1 MNKDNFDFENEMPE
15 TSKKKYGDLDLGLDF
30 DLSFLDDLDDSVL
43 EEEPQIETAPPAAKP
58 TPEKKAAPAKKAA
71 PKSKSAPARESDGQQ
86 PPVKKTAPVKKAA
99 PSQKAAAPG
108 EAPRKAAPK
117 KPAAPQEEPKAKKQ
131 KKGPRVGSVI
141 FYTIY
146 FLFILVFFGATYL
159 GLQWLHGWLS
169 DFEAAQPTLK
179 AEQVFQEVFT
189 DPDWGALYE
198 SAGAKDSL
206 YEGKEQYVH
215 YMEQKVGDS
224 KLTYMETSAG
234 LDKTKKKFIVKL
246 GDEKVATFTLTDR
259 NQVGNMDLG
268 NLTNLED
275 IKDMADIPDWQLG
288 AVEVFFERVGSYRIV
303 KMGDHKAFVNGVEL
317 DDTYTI
323 QKATTVAERYLPEDV
338 NGFITCT
345 QQVDGLMEVP
355 AVVITDAD
363 GNPVEVSYD
372 EATRTFTAKTES
384 NTMSDDQAKIALEA
398 AKVYSL
404 WMIDEEHDRA
414 EVAKYFDASS
424 DAYSRIVKSTELWMQ
439 NHAGYRFE
447 NDAVTDYARYSDD
460 IFSVKVKTD
469 LIVTRLDGS
478 SKVYAFNQSMF
489 FHKNEAGKWL
499 CFESTNVDVS
509 EPVGK
514 VRLTF
519 MQGEDVQLTTDF
531 YETDAKEIITPKLP
545 VPEGQVFSGW
555 VTISKNEN
563 GDTVYNVEFQPGEDG
578 TVKLPEGNTL
588 KPMTLYALFQDASEV
603 AAEAAPAETAPVET
617 APAET
622 AAAETMPAET
632 LPTTAAAETVPAT
645 AAETAAPETTEGA

>member
-30 DLSFLDDLDDSVL
+30 DLSFLDDLEETLL
-43 EEEPQIETAPPAAKP
+43 EDELQIKETPAAKP
-58 TPEKKAAPAKKAA
+58 APQKKA
-71 PKSKSAPARESDGQQ
+71 
-86 PPVKKTAPVKKAA
+86 PPVKKTAPKKPAPAGEVDGQKPPVKKAPAVKKAA
-99 PSQKAAAPG
+99 STQQSAA
-108 EAPRKAAPK
+108 EAPRKTAPK
-117 KPAAPQEEPKAKKQ
+117 KPAAIQEEPVKAKKQ
-131 KKGPRVGSVI
+131 KKGPRVGGVI

-146 FLFILVFFGATYL
+146 FLFILAFFGATYL

-206 YEGKEQYVH
+206 YEGKQQYVN
-215 YMEQKVGDS
+215 YMEKKVGDS

-288 AVEVFFERVGSYRIV
+288 AVEVFFERVGSYQIV

-323 QKATTVAERYLPEDV
+323 QKATTVAERYLPENV
-338 NGFITCT
+338 TGFITCT

-355 AVVITDAD
+355 TVEITDAD
-363 GNPVEVSYD
+363 GKNLEVAYD

-384 NTMSDDQAKIALEA
+384 NTMSDDQAKIAIEA

-469 LIVTRLDGS
+469 LIVTRVDGS
-478 SKVYAFNQSMF
+478 EKVYAFNQSMF
-489 FHKNEAGKWL
+489 FQKNEAGKWL

-531 YETDAKEIITPKLP
+531 YETDASEIITPKLP

-603 AAEAAPAETAPVET
+603 TAETDSSS
-617 APAET
+617 PAET
-622 AAAETMPAET
+622 AAAETPA
-632 LPTTAAAETVPAT
+632 TTAAV
-645 AAETAAPETTEGA
+645 ETAAPETTEGA

>member
-1 MNKDNFDFENEMPE
+1 MNKDNFDFENEIPE
-15 TSKKKYGDLDLGLDF
+15 TPDKKFSDLDLGLDF
-30 DLSFLDDLDDSVL
+30 DLSFLDDLDESVL
-43 EEEPQIETAPPAAKP
+43 EEAPKVEEAPPVKKPVPAKKPAAKP
-58 TPEKKAAPAKKAA
+58 AEKKAAPVQKEAAPAAPKKAA
-71 PKSKSAPARESDGQQ
+71 PK
-86 PPVKKTAPVKKAA
+86 
-99 PSQKAAAPG
+99 KAAA
-108 EAPRKAAPK
+108 K
-117 KPAAPQEEPKAKKQ
+117 KPAAAPEEPVKAKKQ

-146 FLFILVFFGATYL
+146 FLFILAFFGATYL

-198 SAGAKDSL
+198 AAGAKDSP
-206 YEGKEQYVH
+206 YEGKEQYVA
-215 YMEQKVGDS
+215 YMEEKMGDS
-224 KLTYMETSAG
+224 QLTYMETSAG
-234 LDKTKKKFIVKL
+234 LDETKKKFIVKL

-259 NQVGNMDLG
+259 NQVGKMDLG
-268 NLTNLED
+268 DLANMEN
-275 IKDMADIPDWQLG
+275 IKDMADSPDWQLG
-288 AVEVFFERVGSYRIV
+288 AVEVFFERVGSYQIV

-317 DDTYTI
+317 DDSFTI
-323 QKATTVAERYLPEDV
+323 QKATTVAERYLPENV

-355 AVVITDAD
+355 TVVITDAD
-363 GNPVEVSYD
+363 GENVEVSYD
-372 EATRTFTAKTES
+372 EATRTFTAKTDS
-384 NTMSDDQAKIALEA
+384 NTMEDDHSQLALEA
-398 AKVYSL
+398 AKVYSR

-414 EVAKYFDASS
+414 VVAKYFDPSS
-424 DAYSRIVKSTELWMQ
+424 DVYSTIVKSTELWMQ

-447 NDAVTDYARYSDD
+447 NDSVTDFARYSED

-469 LIVTRLDGS
+469 LIVTRIDGS
-478 SKVYAFNQSMF
+478 EKVYAFDQSMF
-489 FHKNEAGKWL
+489 FQKNDAGKWL
-499 CFESTNVDVS
+499 CFESTNIDVS

-519 MQGEDVQLTTDF
+519 MQGDTQLTTDF

-555 VTISKNEN
+555 VTVSENEN

-578 TVKLPEGNTL
+578 TVKLPEGNSL

-603 AAEAAPAETAPVET
+603 AAET

-622 AAAETMPAET
+622 AAQTQ
-632 LPTTAAAETVPAT
+632 
-645 AAETAAPETTEGA
+645 ETAAPETTEGA

>member
-1 MNKDNFDFENEMPE
+1 MNKDNFDFENDIPE
-15 TSKKKYGDLDLGLDF
+15 TSGKKFSDLDLGLDF
-30 DLSFLDDLDDSVL
+30 DLSFLDDLDESVL
-43 EEEPQIETAPPAAKP
+43 EEEPKVQKAPPAKP
-58 TPEKKAAPAKKAA
+58 AAPAKKAA
-71 PKSKSAPARESDGQQ
+71 PAKQPGSVQ
-86 PPVKKTAPVKKAA
+86 PPVKRTAPAKKPAPAQASAA
-99 PSQKAAAPG
+99 PKNPAA
-108 EAPRKAAPK
+108 K
-117 KPAAPQEEPKAKKQ
+117 KPAAKKPAPVQPEPVEVKKQ

-146 FLFILVFFGATYL
+146 FLFILAFFGATYL

-179 AEQVFQEVFT
+179 AQQVFQEVFT

-198 SAGAKDSL
+198 AAGAKDSP
-206 YEGKEQYVH
+206 YEGKDQYVA
-215 YMEQKVGDS
+215 YMEEKVGDS

-234 LDKTKKKFIVKL
+234 LDVTKKKFIVKL

-259 NQVGNMDLG
+259 NKVGNMDLG
-268 NLTNLED
+268 SLTNLED

-288 AVEVFFERVGSYRIV
+288 AVEVFFERVGTYYIV
-303 KMGDHKAFVNGVEL
+303 KMGDHTASVNGVEL
-317 DDTYTI
+317 DDSFTI
-323 QKATTVAERYLPEDV
+323 QMATTVAEKYLPEGT
-338 NGFITCT
+338 NGFITCI

-355 AVVITDAD
+355 TVVITDKD
-363 GNPVEVSYD
+363 GNPVEVTYD
-372 EATRTFTAKTES
+372 EASRTFLSKTES
-384 NTMSDDQAKIALEA
+384 NTMSDDQAKLALEA
-398 AKVYSL
+398 AKIYSL

-414 EVAKYFDASS
+414 AVAKYFDASS

-447 NDAVTDYARYSDD
+447 NDSVTDYARYSED

-469 LIVTRLDGS
+469 LIVTRIDGS
-478 SKVYAFNQSMF
+478 EKVYAFNQSMF
-489 FHKNEAGKWL
+489 FRKNEAGKWL

-519 MQGEDVQLTTDF
+519 MQGDVQLTTDF
-531 YETDAKEIITPKLP
+531 YETDAKEVITPKLP

-555 VTISKNEN
+555 VTVSKNEN

-588 KPMTLYALFQDASEV
+588 RPMTLYALFQDASE
-603 AAEAAPAETAPVET
+603 AAALEAAPAES

-622 AAAETMPAET
+622 
-632 LPTTAAAETVPAT
+632 VP
-645 AAETAAPETTEGA
+645 AETAAPETTVPETTVAETTEAEETEAETTVPETTEGD

>member
-1 MNKDNFDFENEMPE
+1 MKKDNFDFENEMPE
-15 TSKKKYGDLDLGLDF
+15 TSDMKLSDLDLGLDF
-30 DLSFLDDLDDSVL
+30 DLSFLDDLDETV
-43 EEEPQIETAPPAAKP
+43 EAEEPKTEKAPPAVKP
-58 TPEKKAAPAKKAA
+58 EPEKKAAPAKKAA
-71 PKSKSAPARESDGQQ
+71 P
-86 PPVKKTAPVKKAA
+86 VKKPVNAEAPVKKAA
-99 PSQKAAAPG
+99 PAQADPA
-108 EAPRKAAPK
+108 AAPK
-117 KPAAPQEEPKAKKQ
+117 KKSAPAKKPAAVPEAPAPEKK

-141 FYTIY
+141 FYTLY
-146 FLFILVFFGATYL
+146 FLLILIFFIATYL
-159 GLQWLHGWLS
+159 GLNWLHGWLS

-206 YEGKEQYVH
+206 YEGKEQYVN
-215 YMEQKVGDS
+215 YMEEKVGDS

-259 NQVGNMDLG
+259 NNVGNMDLS
-268 NLTNLED
+268 NLTSMEN
-275 IKDMADIPDWQLG
+275 IKDMADIPDWELG
-288 AVEVFFERVGSYRIV
+288 AVEVFFERVGTYYIV
-303 KMGDHKAFVNGVEL
+303 KMGDHTASVNGVEL
-317 DDTYTI
+317 DDSFTI
-323 QKATTVAERYLPEDV
+323 QQTTTVAEKYLPDDV
-338 NGFITCT
+338 KGFITCT

-355 AVVITDAD
+355 TVVVTDKE
-363 GNPVEVSYD
+363 GNPVEVTYD
-372 EATRTFTAKTES
+372 EAACTFTAKTEN
-384 NTMSDDQAKIALEA
+384 NTMSDEIDDIALEA

-414 EVAKYFDASS
+414 NVAKYFDASS

-439 NHAGYRFE
+439 DHAGYRFE
-447 NDAVTDYARYSDD
+447 NDEVTDYARYSDD
-460 IFSVKVKTD
+460 ICSVRVKTD
-469 LIVTRLDGS
+469 LIVTRLNGTE
-478 SKVYAFNQSMF
+478 KVWAFNQSMF
-489 FHKNEAGKWL
+489 FRKNESGKWL

-531 YETDAKEIITPKLP
+531 YETNAKFVITPSLP

-563 GDTVYNVEFQPGEDG
+563 GDTVYNVEFLPSEDG
-578 TVKLPEGNTL
+578 TVNLPEGNTL
-588 KPMTLYALFQDASEV
+588 RPMKLYALFQDASE
-603 AAEAAPAETAPVET
+603 AAALETAPVET

-622 AAAETMPAET
+622 APAET
-632 LPTTAAAETVPAT
+632 AAATEAETT
-645 AAETAAPETTEGA
+645 AAETSAPETTEGA

>member
-1 MNKDNFDFENEMPE
+1 MNKDTFDFENEIPE
-15 TSKKKYGDLDLGLDF
+15 TPRKYADLDLGLDF
-30 DLSFLDDLDDSVL
+30 DLSFLDDLDETVL
-43 EEEPQIETAPPAAKP
+43 PEEPPVEEIPPVKKPAAK
-58 TPEKKAAPAKKAA
+58 APAKKAA
-71 PKSKSAPARESDGQQ
+71 P
-86 PPVKKTAPVKKAA
+86 VKKAA
-99 PSQKAAAPG
+99 TG
-108 EAPRKAAPK
+108 EEAPKKKSAPVQKPASAPPAPNKKAAPK
-117 KPAAPQEEPKAKKQ
+117 KPAAPAQEPAKPKKQ

-141 FYTIY
+141 FYTTY
-146 FLFILVFFGATYL
+146 FMFILVFFVATYL

-198 SAGAKDSL
+198 SAGAKDSP
-206 YEGKEQYVH
+206 YEGKEQYVS
-215 YMEQKVGDS
+215 YMEEKLGDS

-234 LDKTKKKFIVKL
+234 LDSTKKKYIVKL
-246 GDEKVATFTLTDR
+246 GDEKVATFTLVDR
-259 NQVGNMDLG
+259 NQVGNVNLG
-268 NLTNLED
+268 GLTNLED

-303 KMGDHKAFVNGVEL
+303 KMGDHIACVNGVQL
-317 DDTYTI
+317 DDTFTI
-323 QKATTVAERYLPEDV
+323 QKATTIAERYLPEDV
-338 NGFITCT
+338 NGFVTCT
-345 QQVDGLMEVP
+345 QQVDGLMRVP
-355 AVVITDAD
+355 TVTITDAE
-363 GNPVEVSYD
+363 GNPITVSYD
-372 EATRTFTAKTES
+372 EETRTFTAQTEN
-384 NTMSDDQAKIALEA
+384 NTMTEDQDLAQVALEA
-398 AKVYSL
+398 AKVYSR

-414 EVAKYFDASS
+414 AVAKYFDAAT

-447 NDAVTDYARYSDD
+447 NDSVTDYARYSDD

-478 SKVYAFNQSMF
+478 EKVYAFDQSMF
-489 FHKNEAGKWL
+489 FRKNEAGKWL

-519 MQGEDVQLTTDF
+519 MQGDTQLTTDF

-555 VTISKNEN
+555 VTVSEN
-563 GDTVYNVEFQPGEDG
+563 DSGDTVYNVEFQPGEDG

-588 KPMTLYALFQDASEV
+588 KPMTLYALFQDAAEASETTETAETASTD
-603 AAEAAPAETAPVET
+603 AAEA
-617 APAET
+617 
-622 AAAETMPAET
+622 
-632 LPTTAAAETVPAT
+632 
-645 AAETAAPETTEGA
+645 TEGV